1 MILVT
6 TNYYAG
12 VLLITR
18 TNIMENDSLR
28 PQPSGGDG
36 GDQIVS
42 TLKVVDTYLI
52 VSTLKVVVIFK
63 TKRSSHVFLQPDF
76 SDV

>member
-1 MILVT
+1 MLVMLSLMLVMLVT
-6 TNYYAG
+6 KNYYAG
-12 VLLITR
+12 DLMITR

-42 TLKVVDTYLI
+42 TLKVV
-52 VSTLKVVVIFK
+52 VIFK
-63 TKRSSHVFLQPDF
+63 IKRSSHVFLQPDF